1 MKTYQQSK
9 SKMKKPNNNFL
20 QSKRPQDEIPDER
33 IMLHIIED
41 YRRLSRIVDEDKEI
55 IRELKDTIL
64 KYEDKITRLEERI
77 KKKDQII
84 AETNRNVLA
93 SVVASKKYVHM
104 KNLLNKYRKKNKE
117 LKSKLNEQITQNIK
131 LREK

>member
-1 MKTYQQSK
+1 MKMSI
-9 SKMKKPNNNFL
+9 NNIFR
-20 QSKRPQDEIPDER
+20 QPKSKRPQDEIPDER
-33 IMLHIIED
+33 IILHIIED
-41 YRRLSRIVDEDKEI
+41 YRRLTRIVDEDKEI

-77 KKKDQII
+77 KKNDQII

>member
-1 MKTYQQSK
+1 MSI
-9 SKMKKPNNNFL
+9 NNIFR
-20 QSKRPQDEIPDER
+20 QPKSKRPQDEIPDER

-77 KKKDQII
+77 KKNDQII